1 MGSDN
6 TWVTCIHVV
15 NGSAEH
21 VKMRPEKMCLCS
33 ACVEAVHLVKTS
45 EICILDQA
53 RLECILIDIE
63 KIDGLWHLGK
73 YRDQHGNFAIERRS
87 QTERRSCADR
97 RLTGAYLDTEQE
109 RRNQNLDRR
118 TTDRRAEIRYA

>member
-1 MGSDN
+1 MGPES

-33 ACVEAVHLVKTS
+33 ACVEAVHLVKTN

-53 RLECILIDIE
+53 RLECILIEIE

-73 YRDQHGNFAIERRS
+73 YRDQNGNFALERRN
-87 QTERRSCADR
+87 QTERRSSADR
-97 RLTGAYLDTEQE
+97 RLAGAYFNTGQD
-109 RRNQNLDRR
+109 RRNQNPDRR
-118 TTDRRAEIRYA
+118 MIDRRAAA